1 MITPNE
7 IESKEFGSQVRG
19 YNREEVDVFLDEI
32 MMDYQGLID
41 ENKKLRRDVEA
52 LNKEISDYKK
62 SETSVMST
70 LEQAKSLMSDI
81 SASAEK
87 RAEGIIKNAQIDA
100 ASITRDARE
109 SISRLTEE
117 SEQLKNRVASFK
129 ERYRKIL
136 TDELSKVDNSAD
148 DLFKDLE
155 EDFYPASMTRV
166 EAKVEEE
173 PVVDLSRNT
182 SELDLGAKTEI
193 EEEDASL
200 TAKVI
205 EEMNGSHFDDMSKT
219 MVIDSKDTI
228 LSRKTRIIK

>member
-166 EAKVEEE
+166 EEKIEEE
-173 PVVDLSRNT
+173 PEVDLSRNT

-200 TAKVI
+200 TEKVI
-205 EEMNGSHFDDMSKT
+205 EEMNGSKFDDMSKT